1 MVHAAESIEI
11 DAEPE
16 AVFAFLDEPA
26 NHATIT
32 PALGRIANVESLENG
47 GKELDY
53 TYEMVGVPI
62 AGHLTQT
69 VHEPPTRHVFVMDSG
84 LSGELGFR
92 IEPSGRGSRVQ
103 YHATYEI
110 PGRLR
115 HLRDSGTI
123 ARAGRRARGPPV
135 QRTTASGDAGEPHE
149 RARGRRVGRAI
160 GSHPDCFFPR
170 TWTTSHGDPTGPC
183 STAS

>member
-1 MVHAAESIEI
+1 MSHVAESIEI
-11 DAEPE
+11 DAEPR

-32 PALGRIANVESLENG
+32 PALDRIANVEPLENG

-69 VHEPPTRHVFVMDSG
+69 IHEPPTRHVFAMDSG

-92 IEPSGRGSRVQ
+92 IEPSREGSRVQ

-110 PGRLR
+110 PGRLLSR
-115 HLRDSGTI
+115 VVEPVV
-123 ARAGRRARGPPV
+123 RRYNER
-135 QRTTASGDAGEPHE
+135 QLRTTLANLKSALEEPESAE
-149 RARGRRVGRAI
+149 R
-160 GSHPDCFFPR
+160 
-170 TWTTSHGDPTGPC
+170 
-183 STAS
+183 

>member
-32 PALGRIANVESLENG
+32 PALGRIANVEPLENG

-69 VHEPPTRHVFVMDSG
+69 VHEPPTRHVFVRDSG

-110 PGRLR
+110 PGRLLAR
-115 HLRDSGTI
+115 VVEPVVRRYNERQLRATLANLTS
-123 ARAGRRARGPPV
+123 ALE
-135 QRTTASGDAGEPHE
+135 DAESAE
-149 RARGRRVGRAI
+149 R
-160 GSHPDCFFPR
+160 
-170 TWTTSHGDPTGPC
+170 
-183 STAS
+183 